1 MRFCLLWFLDRE
13 IVIYWVVFSS
23 LKGISLLFCCQCH
36 SCYQLVSIAIN
47 KTVQNPQTATTIAV
61 TYRCLSKP
69 FTLSLPFSH
78 LKSNRFDGYIMFS
91 VHVKIVLHNMLKNGR
106 MFCSGFWKKSVCFGS
121 SDGSP
126 WILNGLLIGLFNNL
140 LIFLVMKAGW

>member
-1 MRFCLLWFLDRE
+1 MRFCLLWFLDCE
-13 IVIYWVVFSS
+13 VVIYWVVYSS
-23 LKGISLLFCCQCH
+23 LKGISLLFCYQCH

-47 KTVQNPQTATTIAV
+47 KTVQSPQTATTIAV

-69 FTLSLPFSH
+69 FTSSLLFSH

-106 MFCSGFWKKSVCFGS
+106 MFLVGFERNQYV
-121 SDGSP
+121 
-126 WILNGLLIGLFNNL
+126 LAV
-140 LIFLVMKAGW
+140 VMAHLGF